1 MNNVDIDKLRKDL
14 EDKLIESKQIEE
26 SLNQLEDNKSTM
38 EENDYNLQKDNLS
51 NDLNQV
57 KEDIKEMTST
67 IEAYNIIKADL
78 DVLEQLSKPETEEEV
93 ENFNKKQ
100 EAIKKEIKDNQHV
113 VNQFMLKDF
122 AKEINRINKVR
133 EAQKENE
140 SISLENNNNSVEQVE
155 EINEKQVLKQL
166 SEEEMKISD
175 EEKKELDDFENKAAE
190 EIEEITPELEELNK
204 MLEEFKNRDSDI
216 KLGENTEP
224 VVDVKPVE
232 NTATDQKE
240 EITSDVQEPQQ
251 EEPALTEEEAIVAN
265 IRDKMGAI
273 NATNYFL
280 QDSDKINLAIFE
292 KALET
297 KNVAD
302 INNALA
308 YAEELKL
315 KNIPGYSPIL
325 NDKLNELLEISKSK
339 TPDQVVTS
347 TEDEKTTVASNTTDE
362 ELRNRPTTPYLGPND
377 SIFIDESRIDKEHS
391 YLSASN
397 ASNLGYLDKEEEKQD
412 SLTNST
418 PIKKINPIKEKLWL
432 QVEERRNKRLRKKDS
447 NVIEFTYDDEEV
459 KEEEKAHTKTL
470 NMSAFTSISIMAITT
485 TVMSIGIIVLG
496 LMVLK

>member
-14 EDKLIESKQIEE
+14 EDKLTESKQIEE

-140 SISLENNNNSVEQVE
+140 SISLENNNNSVEQQE
-155 EINEKQVLKQL
+155 EIKEEQALKQL
-166 SEEEMKISD
+166 SEKETEKISD
-175 EEKKELDDFENKAAE
+175 VEKKELDDFEKKTDEATKD
-190 EIEEITPELEELNK
+190 IEKELEELNK
-204 MLEEFKNRDSDI
+204 MIEDFKNGNSDT
-216 KLGENTEP
+216 KTEVEP
-224 VVDVKPVE
+224 V
-232 NTATDQKE
+232 
-240 EITSDVQEPQQ
+240 
-251 EEPALTEEEAIVAN
+251 LTEEEAIVAN

-297 KNVAD
+297 KSIAD

-308 YAEELKL
+308 YADELKL

-339 TPDQVVTS
+339 THDQVVAS
-347 TEDEKTTVASNTTDE
+347 VEDEKTTVASNTTDE
-362 ELRNRPTTPYLGPND
+362 ELRNRPTTPYLDPND

-397 ASNLGYLDKEEEKQD
+397 AKNLGYLDKEEEKQD
-412 SLTNST
+412 SLANST
-418 PIKKINPIKEKLWL
+418 PIKKITPIKEKLWI

-459 KEEEKAHTKTL
+459 KEEEKSPTKTL